1 MKKTAIFAV
10 VSLGVIA
17 ALAWILTFAFS
28 TAADRHAIVV
38 SGLIAY
44 VVQLCSFAIA
54 RAMAAT
60 NVVAGWG
67 LGMLLRFA
75 VLAMYA
81 LVFVKVL
88 ALPMSAALVSL
99 AAFFFVSTLFEPVL
113 LSS

>member
-1 MKKTAIFAV
+1 MRKWAIFAAA
-10 VSLGVIA
+10 SLGILA
-17 ALAWILTFAFS
+17 ALAWMLTFAFP

-38 SGLIAY
+38 SAMIAY

-54 RAMAAT
+54 RAWAAT

-75 VLAMYA
+75 VLALYA
-81 LVFVKVL
+81 LIFVRVL
-88 ALPMSAALVSL
+88 SLPTSAALVSL
-99 AAFFFVSTLFEPVL
+99 VAFFFVSTLLEPVL